1 MKTLLLISS
10 ILLINSTTSF
20 AAPFVRP
27 NPPTYG
33 DHGPGYSRPVP
44 VRPQPIR
51 PIPIRPIRPTPVPGY
66 PAHPVP
72 PVYPTPVYPGPV
84 YPNPGYPVPVE
95 PPYYPNP
102 SVQKTMYLNRY
113 MQYES
118 INLTQAMGLNYNYQG
133 YRVRHVYVDVTQA
146 NGARVDLLINGRV
159 VDSKNTYGGDV
170 YLYPDYNADLYYEA
184 SDLRIGITGAVYVNR
199 ITVEL
204 ERY

>member
-10 ILLINSTTSF
+10 IFLANSITSF

-27 NPPTYG
+27 NPPTYI

-44 VRPQPIR
+44 IR
-51 PIPIRPIRPTPVPGY
+51 PIPVVPGY
-66 PAHPVP
+66 PRPGYPRPGYPVHPVP

-84 YPNPGYPVPVE
+84 YPTPVYPVPVE

-102 SVQKTMYLNRY
+102 TVQKTMYLNRY

-133 YRVRHVYVDVTQA
+133 YRVRHVYIDVSEA
-146 NGARVDLLINGRV
+146 NGARIDLLINGRV

-184 SDLRIGITGAVYVNR
+184 SDLRVGITGGVYVNR